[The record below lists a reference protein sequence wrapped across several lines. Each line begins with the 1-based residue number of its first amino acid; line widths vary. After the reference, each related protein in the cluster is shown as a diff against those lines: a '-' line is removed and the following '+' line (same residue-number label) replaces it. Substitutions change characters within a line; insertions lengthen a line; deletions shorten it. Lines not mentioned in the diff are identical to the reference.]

1 MKVILT
7 DDGPAKSSG
16 KSKQGKEPRPRS
28 QRNSGFRRRQPGKA
42 RDIDE
47 LIASGATEEE
57 ETVQEV
63 DEMEEASSQPVSK
76 AVAKKGGFARKK
88 PSAPKA
94 AEPSG
99 PEEEQEEV
107 LPPEP
112 EEPAAVVEDTAEEE
126 PHDRC
131 DDPTGEEEESED
143 EEDGAPAPKSKRK
156 FGSPKAP
163 KAMKGAKPPNAAKDG
178 KPVSKPKFTVSDDSA
193 KGKKLKPKKEKT
205 VAEKKSFFGGKGKEA
220 PPSAKAPKQRKGFGK
235 PKVED
240 WDEDIVEDIEGVET
254 PEVDAP
260 VEELAEP
267 VVKESKKAAKGK
279 PGGSMKI
286 TGSGTP
292 SREAKKSKP
301 ESRRYVEAGFD
312 DEDEDE
318 EAFSKSFASSKK
330 PAVIREPESVGSQLL
345 TLIEVIAG
353 AAISFFAATQVGNI
367 LLTNIMSGTLGG

>member
-28 QRNSGFRRRQPGKA
+28 QRSSGFRRRQPGKVK
-42 RDIDE
+42 DIDE

-57 ETVQEV
+57 ETAQEI
-63 DEMEEASSQPVSK
+63 DEVEEAPPQPAPK
-76 AVAKKGGFARKK
+76 AGTKKGGFTRKK
-88 PSAPKA
+88 PGAAKA
-94 AEPSG
+94 AEPSE

-107 LPPEP
+107 LSPEP
-112 EEPAAVVEDTAEEE
+112 EKSSAVVEDIAEEE
-126 PHDRC
+126 SRDIW
-131 DDPTGEEEESED
+131 DDPTEEEEESED
-143 EEDGAPAPKSKRK
+143 EAPAPKSKRK

-163 KAMKGAKPPNAAKDG
+163 KVMKGAKPSKPAKDG
-178 KPVSKPKFTVSDDSA
+178 KSASKPKFTVSNDSA
-193 KGKKLKPKKEKT
+193 KGRKLGSKKEKT
-205 VAEKKSFFGGKGKEA
+205 VAEKKSLFGGKGKEA
-220 PPSAKAPKQRKGFGK
+220 PLSKKAPKQRKGFGK
-235 PKVED
+235 PKSED
-240 WDEDIVEDIEGVET
+240 WDEDLVGDIERVET
-254 PEVDAP
+254 PEVGTQ
-260 VEELAEP
+260 VEKLAEP
-267 VVKESKKAAKGK
+267 EVKESKKVAKGK

-286 TGSGTP
+286 TGPGTP

-318 EAFSKSFASSKK
+318 EAFNKSFASSRK

-345 TLIEVIAG
+345 TLIEIIAG

>member
-28 QRNSGFRRRQPGKA
+28 QRSSGFRRRQPGKVK
-42 RDIDE
+42 DIDE

-57 ETVQEV
+57 ETAQEI
-63 DEMEEASSQPVSK
+63 DEVEEAPPQP
-76 AVAKKGGFARKK
+76 APGAGTKKGGFTRKT
-88 PSAPKA
+88 PGATKA
-94 AEPSG
+94 AEPSES
-99 PEEEQEEV
+99 EEEQEEV

-112 EEPAAVVEDTAEEE
+112 KEPAAIVEDTAEEE
-126 PHDRC
+126 SRDIW
-131 DDPTGEEEESED
+131 DDPTDEEEGPEED
-143 EEDGAPAPKSKRK
+143 EAPVPKSKRK

-163 KAMKGAKPPNAAKDG
+163 KVMKGAKPSKPAKDG
-178 KPVSKPKFTVSDDSA
+178 KSASKPKFTVSNDSA
-193 KGKKLKPKKEKT
+193 KGRKLGSKKEKT
-205 VAEKKSFFGGKGKEA
+205 VAEKKSLFGGKGKEA
-220 PPSAKAPKQRKGFGK
+220 PLSKKAPKQRKGFGK
-235 PKVED
+235 PKSED
-240 WDEDIVEDIEGVET
+240 WDEDLVGDIERVET
-254 PEVDAP
+254 PEVGTQ
-260 VEELAEP
+260 VEELVEP
-267 VVKESKKAAKGK
+267 EVKESRKTAKGK
-279 PGGSMKI
+279 PGGGMKI

-292 SREAKKSKP
+292 SREVKKSKP
-301 ESRRYVEAGFD
+301 ESTRYVEASFD

-318 EAFSKSFASSKK
+318 EAFNKSFASSRK